1 MRPLRSILLLVALLV
16 VASGA
21 AAVLFAGRMSAPGPH
36 AAPVLIDVKAGES
49 LRGVLADLAAAGAL
63 REPRLVEWWVRLAER
78 TPQVRV
84 GRYEIPTG
92 ASPRDILRQLDEGR
106 VLLASLTIIEGTRY
120 ADLRRAL
127 ARHAGVRQT
136 LQGVDDAE
144 LMRRLGDPG
153 VHPEGRFFPD
163 TYRFAYGTTDYEIL
177 RLAHRRL
184 RERLAAAWDD
194 RAPGLPLDDP
204 AAVLTLASIVEKESA
219 LASERPRV
227 AGVFVQRLR
236 LGMRLQSDPTVIYGL
251 GERYD
256 GDIRDRDLVTDTP
269 YNSYTRKGLPPTP
282 IALPGEAALR
292 AATRP
297 EETGELFFVATGLP
311 DGSHTFSRTYE
322 EHGAAVRLMLQR
334 QRARRLLDGGAGAA
348 TADGR

>member
-1 MRPLRSILLLVALLV
+1 VRSLRPLLLPILLLAAVT
-16 VASGA
+16 GA
-21 AAVLFAGRMSAPGPH
+21 AAALVAARMSAAGPH
-36 AAPVLIDVKAGES
+36 DTPVLIDVPPGQS
-49 LRGVLADLAAAGAL
+49 LRGVLSDLAASGAV
-63 REPRLVEWWVRLAER
+63 REPRLVEWWVRLADR
-78 TPQVRV
+78 TPRVRM
-84 GRYEIPTG
+84 GRYEIPAG
-92 ASPRDILRQLDEGR
+92 ASPREILQQLDEGR
-106 VLLASLTIIEGTRY
+106 VLLESLTVIEGTRY

-127 ARHAGVRQT
+127 AAQAGVRQT

-144 LMRRLGDPG
+144 LMRRLGEPG

-163 TYRFAYGTTDYEIL
+163 TYRFAYGTTDFELL
-177 RLAHRRL
+177 RLAHRRM
-184 RERLAAAWDD
+184 RERLEAAWAARADD
-194 RAPGLPLDDP
+194 LPLGGPDE
-204 AAVLTLASIVEKESA
+204 ALALASIVEKESA

-256 GDIRDRDLVTDTP
+256 GDIRDRDLTTDTP

-282 IALPGEAALR
+282 ISLPGEAALR

-297 EETGELFFVATGLP
+297 QETGELFFVATGLP
-311 DGSHTFSRTYE
+311 DGSHTFSRTYD
-322 EHGAAVRLMLQR
+322 EHRAAVRLMLQR
-334 QRARRLLDGGAGAA
+334 QRERRQSAGSTESA